1 MKRKYLLGLITLLVT
16 TSFAGAPRSFAA
28 DAVVATTS
36 QVTKS
41 TIQQGVQRLSEDTKK
56 DLSKKHDNFYWLGQI
71 NKATI
76 IINTDEGLLDKKY
89 SADFAKALQTVIHNG
104 NLFTGLCDRI

>member
-41 TIQQGVQRLSEDTKK
+41 TIQQGVQRMSEDTKK

-71 NKATI
+71 NKASI
-76 IINTDEGLLDKKY
+76 IINTDE
-89 SADFAKALQTVIHNG
+89 FAKALQTVIHNG

>member
-41 TIQQGVQRLSEDTKK
+41 TIQQGVQKMSEDTKK

-71 NKATI
+71 NKASI

-89 SADFAKALQTVIHNG
+89 SADFAKALQTVYS
-104 NLFTGLCDRI
+104 

>member
-1 MKRKYLLGLITLLVT
+1 MILLLTGASHTGKTTAAQTILEKQHINYLSIDHLKMGLI
-16 TSFAGAPRSFAA
+16 RSG
-28 DAVVATTS
+28 
-36 QVTKS
+36 QTKL
-41 TIQQGVQRLSEDTKK
+41 TVEDDKK

-71 NKATI
+71 NKASI